1 MTHSII
7 GWEQEEPVPDGFAF
21 TDYLVNH
28 GGHLHLG
35 GVDLAQ
41 LFLAEESAV
50 EGPDFP
56 GVGSALPSPL
66 EVVYLPLI
74 TRRIQEMQQMF
85 AEVIGELGYEGR
97 FHYTYASKANAPSR

>member
-7 GWEQEEPVPDGFAF
+7 GWEQEGPVPDGFAF

-85 AEVIGELGYEGR
+85 AEVIGELG
-97 FHYTYASKANAPSR
+97 